1 MNANEIYVSK
11 ANDLYAALG
20 HAYIQKKQLE
30 EQISDFEAQLKG
42 LIIHNPLLQKVEQ
55 DAREAIANKEFANSL
70 IEKGELE
77 DDEELS
83 HMEGEF

>member
-1 MNANEIYVSK
+1 MNANEIYIAK

-30 EQISDFEAQLKG
+30 EQIEDLEFRLKG

-55 DAREAIANKEFANSL
+55 DTLASMVKDSKEDSD
-70 IEKGELE
+70 GEL
-77 DDEELS
+77 
-83 HMEGEF
+83 